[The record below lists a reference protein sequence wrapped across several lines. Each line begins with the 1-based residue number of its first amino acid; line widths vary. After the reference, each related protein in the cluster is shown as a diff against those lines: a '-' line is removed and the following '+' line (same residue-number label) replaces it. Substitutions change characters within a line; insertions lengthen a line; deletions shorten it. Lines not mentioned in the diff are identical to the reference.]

1 LGHCRAGRQ
10 GLRARPRGEFPQQ
23 GGLGGNRGAHGGRRC
38 RGVCLMKTFQV
49 PVWFNIQ
56 AETQEEAWQQVQT
69 QLTHYTPMPSH
80 WEYVVE
86 EPVEISEDN

>member
-1 LGHCRAGRQ
+1 
-10 GLRARPRGEFPQQ
+10 
-23 GGLGGNRGAHGGRRC
+23 
-38 RGVCLMKTFQV
+38 MKTFQV

-69 QLTHYTPMPSH
+69 QLTHYTPMPSQ

-86 EPVEISEDN
+86 EPVEIVEDSVI